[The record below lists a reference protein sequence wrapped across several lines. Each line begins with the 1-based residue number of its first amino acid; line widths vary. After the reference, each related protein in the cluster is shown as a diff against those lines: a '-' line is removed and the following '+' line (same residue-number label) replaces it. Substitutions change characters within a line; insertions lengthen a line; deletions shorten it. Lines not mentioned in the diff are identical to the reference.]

1 MPGSARDEAERL
13 VATVLAMA
21 GSSGARDQ
29 VGGGLSA
36 LAETLTRAVDRIAS
50 AGTGGHEP
58 AAGARGGWATG
69 SAECCV
75 CPVCKAIAAA
85 RDPSPATVVRLA
97 SGAGDIATGVASLM
111 RSLSSMAGQRPKA
124 APRPAPPP
132 PGPAETWSAATR
144 APANR
149 PSDAWA
155 AATNSSSPADA
166 AATAQDSGADPWA
179 AASAAGAAAAEAD
192 RAEARARREAAER
205 ARIAAQEAARRVAEA
220 AALAKAAKKAAEPPR
235 APERF
240 DVWAAATADAGVAD
254 PARPTALDHDVP
266 DAAATGESGD
276 AAGDVAHGGDAV

>member
-29 VGGGLSA
+29 VGAGLSA
-36 LAETLTRAVDRIAS
+36 LAETLTGAVDRIAS
-50 AGTGGHEP
+50 AGTGGHKP

-111 RSLSSMAGQRPKA
+111 RGLSSMAGQRPKA
-124 APRPAPPP
+124 APRPAAPP

-144 APANR
+144 APADR
-149 PSDAWA
+149 P
-155 AATNSSSPADA
+155 ATNLSPADA

-192 RAEARARREAAER
+192 RAEARARRQAAET

-235 APERF
+235 APGRL

-266 DAAATGESGD
+266 GAAATGESGD
-276 AAGDVAHGGDAV
+276 AAGDEAHGGDAV